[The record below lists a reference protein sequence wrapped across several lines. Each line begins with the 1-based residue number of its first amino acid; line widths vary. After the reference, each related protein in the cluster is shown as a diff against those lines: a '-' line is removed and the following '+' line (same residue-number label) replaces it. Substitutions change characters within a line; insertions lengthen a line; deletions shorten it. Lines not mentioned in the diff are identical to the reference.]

1 MLTHSVFSDPTG
13 PRTEEKALTETELDS
28 LELLIRHELAIKR
41 LYELFAALFPHFND
55 FWQKIA
61 GEEQQHADL
70 LLRLQSKEP
79 LKKWFLSDSQLKRLA
94 ITGSIQYVEAQI
106 ARIGKAKI
114 SLREALSIA
123 KDLEDALIEKQFFK
137 MTGSVPGEIS
147 VSVRDIVTGSRQ
159 HQKRIAEALNA
170 EKQKIR

>member
-1 MLTHSVFSDPTG
+1 
-13 PRTEEKALTETELDS
+13 LTETELDS

-41 LYELFAALFPHFND
+41 LYELFAALFPRFGD

-70 LLRLQSKEP
+70 LLRMQSKEP

-94 ITGSIQYVEAQI
+94 IAGSIQYVETQI
-106 ARIGKAKI
+106 TRIGKANI

-147 VSVRDIVTGSRQ
+147 VAMRDIVTESRQ
-159 HQKRIAEALNA
+159 HQKRITEALNA
-170 EKQKIR
+170 EKQKIK